1 MASTPAM
8 KVVLT
13 APKPGIKTPNF
24 PDAGSILTP
33 FCTTLPP
40 DKPEHYIHLVVGA
53 NCISTLAP
61 ARPQIV
67 PIHPCDDF
75 KFDFLRT
82 DRFALT
88 DVCTAAEQLLFNLR
102 HHIHRALVAF
112 RLALWQKAQMT
123 DLSSGKQRRRSIR
136 TSGDAGAAADT
147 GSGVHGKVCILFRH
161 RHGVPVGG
169 TARRNGN
176 EPAARDDAVERASID
191 HE

>member
-53 NCISTLAP
+53 NCISALAP
-61 ARPQIV
+61 ARAQIV

-75 KFDFLRT
+75 KFDFLCT
-82 DRFALT
+82 DRLT
-88 DVCTAAEQLLFNLR
+88 LADVGTAAEQFLLNLR
-102 HHIHRALVAF
+102 HHIHRALVSF
-112 RLALWQKAQMT
+112 PLALRQKAQMT
-123 DLSSGKQRRRSIR
+123 DLGSGK
-136 TSGDAGAAADT
+136 
-147 GSGVHGKVCILFRH
+147 
-161 RHGVPVGG
+161 
-169 TARRNGN
+169 
-176 EPAARDDAVERASID
+176 
-191 HE
+191 